1 MTNAQ
6 IKLSGTRKAIAY
18 LLVTTMSLFSVVS
31 ANAQRVS
38 SHLQTLYTFDEGQ
51 GDTVRDRSGAGKP
64 LDLKIQAAKGVDWK
78 DGALVIR
85 SSTSIISVT
94 PATKIIDSVKRSGEI
109 TIEAWIKP
117 ANVSQAGPARI
128 VSLSS
133 DTSQRNVTLGQDK
146 NMVDIRLRSTKT
158 DRNGLPSTASPGKSL
173 QTKLTHVV
181 FTRDRKGTATVYLDG
196 RKVSNRN
203 VAGDFGNWDAKH
215 RLTLANEATGD
226 RPWIGELHL
235 VAIFD
240 SALSEQEVKQNF
252 AAGSKP
258 SPPKP
263 PSLAS
268 VSASLFNHDV
278 APLFAKHCL
287 ECHDSAIKKGELDLS
302 RRTAAL
308 AGGESGEVIVPG
320 KSADSLLWQ
329 SVSSDEMPKD
339 RAPLS
344 KDEKAALKRWLDSGA
359 VYSVDRIDPVIY
371 LHGGG
376 SSDVWVQRL
385 TVTEYITTVR
395 RAVGVNIAKEAHE
408 ILPPD
413 LRADGFR
420 NTAYNLSVDLKH
432 VEAYARLAEIAVQ
445 RMDVMKFAARF
456 SKSTKLSTDD
466 TMRDHVAAM
475 GKWLFRGPLNE
486 REINAYSGITTT
498 VASAGGDFKQ
508 AMTYTIEAMLQS
520 PRFIY
525 RIEHQNDSGG
535 SHAVDS
541 YELASRLSYILW
553 GAPPDEVL
561 LQAADRGDLQDA
573 AKLNAQVKRMLNE
586 PLAKDRSAEFVS
598 DWLNLSR
605 LKNMRPDPKRF
616 PNWDAKLADD
626 MRDETLAYFQDVV
639 WKENRPL
646 SDLLDAQ
653 FTYATPELAKH
664 YGLKPTGKGLL
675 RYDVSSVPGRGGLLT
690 QGSVLTVGGDGA
702 SMVSRGLFVLDDL
715 LRGTINAPP
724 PCVDTTPPPTKAGL
738 TQRGIAEQRIADVKC
753 GVCHVRFEPL
763 AFGLEK
769 FDGVGAFHEQDQFG
783 NKLRDDGEVLFPG
796 EAKPV
801 KYQSSAELMK
811 VLSESDRVRESL
823 TWKVTQFALGRPLTA
838 ADAPIVAAI
847 HKSAQSAGG
856 TYPSLMTAIV
866 LSDLVQKTGP
876 METRDTGK

>member
-1 MTNAQ
+1 MTLAQ
-6 IKLSGTRKAIAY
+6 MKLPGTRTVLSCM
-18 LLVTTMSLFSVVS
+18 LLTTLSLFLIDT

-38 SHLQTLYTFDEGQ
+38 SHLQAFYTFDEGH
-51 GDTVRDRSGAGKP
+51 GDTVRDRSGVGRP
-64 LDLKIQAAKGVDWK
+64 LDLKITRTNTADWK
-78 DGALVIR
+78 DGVLVVR
-85 SSTSIISVT
+85 TPTSLISAT
-94 PATKIIDSVKRSGEI
+94 PATKIIDSIKRSGEI

-117 ANVSQAGPARI
+117 ASDSQAGPARLI
-128 VSLSS
+128 SLSS

-146 NMVDIRLRSTKT
+146 DLWDVRLRSTKT
-158 DRNGLPSTASPGKSL
+158 DRNGLPSTASPRKSL
-173 QTKLTHVV
+173 LTTLTHIV
-181 FTRDRKGTATVYLDG
+181 FTRDRKGTARIYLDAK
-196 RKVSNRN
+196 KVASGE
-203 VAGDFGNWDAKH
+203 VAGDFGNWDVKH
-215 RLTLANEATGD
+215 RLTLANEVTGD
-226 RPWIGELHL
+226 RPWLGELHL
-235 VAIFD
+235 VAIYD
-240 SALSEQEVKQNF
+240 SALAEKDVQQNF

-263 PSLAS
+263 QSLAA
-268 VSASLFNHDV
+268 VSASLFDHDV

-302 RRTAAL
+302 RKTTAL
-308 AGGESGEVIVPG
+308 AGGESGQVIVPG
-320 KSADSLLWQ
+320 NAADSLLYQ
-329 SVSSDEMPKD
+329 SVSSNEMPKD
-339 RAPLS
+339 REPLS
-344 KDEKAALKRWLDSGA
+344 NEEKVALKKWIDSGA

-371 LHGGG
+371 MHGGG
-376 SSDVWVQRL
+376 SGDVWIQRL

-395 RAVGVNIAKEAHE
+395 SAVGVDIAKEAHE
-408 ILPPD
+408 FLPPD

-432 VEAYARLAEIAVQ
+432 VEAYARLAEITVQ

-456 SKSTKLSTDD
+456 SKSSKLSTDD

-486 REINAYSGITTT
+486 REINAYSGIATT
-498 VASAGGDFKQ
+498 VASAGGDFNQ
-508 AMTYTIEAMLQS
+508 AMTYMIEAMLQS

-525 RIEHQNDSGG
+525 RIERQYDARG
-535 SHAVDS
+535 SHAVDG
-541 YELASRLSYILW
+541 YDLASRLSYILW
-553 GAPPDEVL
+553 GAPPDEDL
-561 LQAADRGDLQDA
+561 LKAADRGDLQDA
-573 AKLNAQVKRMLNE
+573 AKLKAQVKRMLNA

-598 DWLNLSR
+598 EWLNLAR
-605 LKNMRPDPKRF
+605 LQNMRPDAKRF

-626 MRDETLAYFQDVV
+626 MRDETLAYFDDVV
-639 WKENRPL
+639 WNQNRPL

-653 FTYATPELAKH
+653 FTYATPELARH
-664 YGLKPTGKGLL
+664 YGLKPMGTGLL
-675 RYDVSSVPGRGGLLT
+675 RYDVSSVPDRGGLLT

-724 PCVDTTPPPTKAGL
+724 PCVNTTPPPTKAGL

-753 GVCHVRFEPL
+753 GVCHIRFEPL

-769 FDGVGAFHEQDQFG
+769 FDGVGASHEQDQFG

-796 EAKPV
+796 DAKPV

-811 VLSESDRVRESL
+811 VLSDSDRVRESL

-838 ADAPIVAAI
+838 ADAPMLADI

-866 LSDLVQKTGP
+866 LSDLVQKSG
-876 METRDTGK
+876 RRK